1 MTLGEVKEV
10 GGEDARERGR
20 EKWLGTV
27 HQMCAYVECL
37 FVCFCAN
44 DTDRVKTIY
53 IGRVSGTAL

>member
-10 GGEDARERGR
+10 GGEDARKR
-20 EKWLGTV
+20 EGEMV
-27 HQMCAYVECL
+27 RYCASDVYICRV

-44 DTDRVKTIY
+44 DTYRVKTIY